1 MQTDT
6 DYHKHALALTCVVP
20 RGKCFFLH
28 VHFTLFPDT
37 PPVTTLVL
45 HLPTLRHA
53 NKPGQTFR
61 YKYLNIGCLA
71 YCPFQL
77 PGLLLRCLATVLFE
91 MCHNI
96 SFRSSSRLSKT
107 FDVGSTL
114 LPDLAGVGIAS
125 HDVRVGTLCVCL
137 AGFSNTFSSPS
148 FPRPNFFFCSL
159 PEVKVRAYSI
169 RTRLNSALGRAP
181 AVKSG
186 CAMCCEE
193 KAGFP

>member
-6 DYHKHALALTCVVP
+6 DYPKHALALTCVVP
-20 RGKCFFLH
+20 RGIVSFYTSPFFTKPPH
-28 VHFTLFPDT
+28 H

-53 NKPGQTFR
+53 NKPGQTFH

-91 MCHNI
+91 MCHV
-96 SFRSSSRLSKT
+96 SFSSSSRLSIT

-114 LPDLAGVGIAS
+114 LPDLAGVGIVSSLTTSELEPCAS
-125 HDVRVGTLCVCL
+125 VSLVFLTPFLPHPFPVRT
-137 AGFSNTFSSPS
+137 SSS
-148 FPRPNFFFCSL
+148 AVFP
-159 PEVKVRAYSI
+159 
-169 RTRLNSALGRAP
+169 
-181 AVKSG
+181 KSRYVPIASERG
-186 CAMCCEE
+186 
-193 KAGFP
+193 

>member
-6 DYHKHALALTCVVP
+6 DYPKHALALTCVVP
-20 RGKCFFLH
+20 RVKCFFLH

-125 HDVRVGTLCVCL
+125 SLTTSELEPCASVSLVFLTPFLPHPFPVRT
-137 AGFSNTFSSPS
+137 SSS
-148 FPRPNFFFCSL
+148 AVFP
-159 PEVKVRAYSI
+159 
-169 RTRLNSALGRAP
+169 
-181 AVKSG
+181 KSRYVPIASERG
-186 CAMCCEE
+186 
-193 KAGFP
+193 